1 MDQIAEQFL
10 ALTNEAALYV
20 RRAKI
25 VSASTEAKR
34 IFGSACVGQSVRS
47 VIGSE
52 ASGSQAANYISEVGI
67 GSARYAVRVA
77 PMGEGQIIFVTPTS
91 TRKPV
96 LNDTFLGAA
105 RSTLMSINLACSI
118 GRSRAE

>member
-77 PMGEGQIIFVTPTS
+77 PMG
-91 TRKPV
+91 
-96 LNDTFLGAA
+96 
-105 RSTLMSINLACSI
+105 
-118 GRSRAE
+118 